1 MPTLSLLLI
10 ALGAFTPQ
18 EPPAKPQDTPA
29 PVQSGAVHTP
39 GHGATPPKS
48 PAKKTTKKTPRVD
61 SQEEAKKY
69 LKEREAPKP
78 ATPKKPYLKKHTGH
92 GGAPAP
98 KAPSKEAPHS
108 EAPKK

>member
-1 MPTLSLLLI
+1 MSMLACLI
-10 ALGAFTPQ
+10 ASLGAFTPQ
-18 EPPAKPQDTPA
+18 EPPAKLPVAPA

-39 GHGATPPKS
+39 GHGAPLPKP
-48 PAKKTTKKTPRVD
+48 PAKKTVKKTPHIHTE
-61 SQEEAKKY
+61 EEAKKH

-98 KAPSKEAPHS
+98 KGPTHPET
-108 EAPKK
+108 PKK